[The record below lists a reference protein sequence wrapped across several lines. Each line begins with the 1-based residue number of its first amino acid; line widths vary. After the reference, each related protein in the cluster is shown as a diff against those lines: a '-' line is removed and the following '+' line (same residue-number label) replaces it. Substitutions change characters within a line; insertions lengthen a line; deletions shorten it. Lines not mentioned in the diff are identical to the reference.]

1 VTAGLLLAAAALPGE
16 FAMPTEQLRDAIMG
30 LAGITGFLLFPM
42 LGAWMRLL
50 LQYLERGR
58 PGITRARPVSGLGFV
73 RAVATTGMLMFFMF
87 TMLRAASDLREIH
100 AEAPVFGSAL
110 QGVAVGVCIWAIYAL
125 GISAL
130 MRATK
135 NRLRGERRM
144 GSLR

>member
-1 VTAGLLLAAAALPGE
+1 MIALLQLPGE
-16 FAMPTEQLRDAIMG
+16 LATPTEQLRDAIMG

-73 RAVATTGMLMFFMF
+73 RAVGTTVLLLFFAY
-87 TMLRAASDLREIH
+87 TTIRASSELREIH

-110 QGVAVGVCIWAIYAL
+110 QGLAVGIGIWAMYAL
-125 GISAL
+125 GISVL
-130 MRATK
+130 RRAAK
-135 NRLRGERRM
+135 NRLRGERRI
-144 GSLR
+144 GTLR

>member
-1 VTAGLLLAAAALPGE
+1 MLALLQMSGELVT
-16 FAMPTEQLRDAIMG
+16 PTEQLRDAITG

-73 RAVATTGMLMFFMF
+73 RAVLTTALWLFFAY
-87 TMLRAASDLREIH
+87 TMIRASGELRDIH

-110 QGVAVGVCIWAIYAL
+110 QGLAIGIGVWAIYAI
-125 GISAL
+125 GFSAL
-130 MRATK
+130 RRAAK
-135 NRLRGERRM
+135 SKLRGERRVGM
-144 GSLR
+144 LR

>member
-1 VTAGLLLAAAALPGE
+1 MLALLQLPGDL
-16 FAMPTEQLRDAIMG
+16 ATPTEQLRDAIMG

-73 RAVATTGMLMFFMF
+73 RAGLMTTLLLFFAY
-87 TMLRAASDLREIH
+87 TMVRASGELRDIH
-100 AEAPVFGSAL
+100 AEAPVFGSVL
-110 QGVAVGVCIWAIYAL
+110 QGLAVGVGVWAIYAL

-130 MRATK
+130 RRAAK
-135 NRLRGERRM
+135 DRLRGERRM
-144 GSLR
+144 GTLR